1 MPHSLHDIRTKVTER
16 ELAAWRADFL
26 HPHTPVAL
34 ADKVAAFGEL
44 VGDHAVDSSRA
55 MFWRD
60 AYLAAQFGLLRRADR
75 VQMLEPTR
83 GEDGRVAPD
92 FRIEIDGEWIRYESV
107 EALPAH
113 RRRSDEFRE
122 DRAAGGSVARRDHI
136 PDQSELTAILADATA
151 KKVEKAASY
160 ADCRG
165 LVIMLSTWS
174 LVPDQ
179 ERAFTEGTAAAG
191 AAFDEVWVIK
201 HAIAHL
207 VWSSGYAAY
216 GWSNAR

>member
-1 MPHSLHDIRTKVTER
+1 MPHRLHDIRIKITER

-26 HPHTPVAL
+26 HPHTLVAL
-34 ADKVAAFGEL
+34 AGKVAAFGAL
-44 VGDHAVDSSRA
+44 VGDHAVDSPRA

-60 AYLAAQFGLLRRADR
+60 AYLAAQFGLLRRADC
-75 VQMLEPTR
+75 VQMLEPAR

-92 FRIEIDGEWIRYESV
+92 FRIEINGAWFRYESV

-122 DRAAGGSVARRDHI
+122 DRAAGGGVARRDHI
-136 PDQSELTAILADATA
+136 PDQSELTAILADAAA
-151 KKVEKAASY
+151 KKVAKAASY

-179 ERAFTEGTAAAG
+179 QRAFTEGTAAAG

-201 HAIAHL
+201 HPVAH
-207 VWSSGYAAY
+207 
-216 GWSNAR
+216 